1 MTNDYAHYGLW
12 IIPCVRLLTRTRNT
26 VVDVVVVDAG
36 LVRVDGCVGVVED
49 GSSS

>member
-1 MTNDYAHYGLW
+1 MTMHIMDYGSYV
-12 IIPCVRLLTRTRNT
+12 PCVRLLTSTRNT
-26 VVDVVVVDAG
+26 VVVDAG